1 MSGDP
6 EEITFLSYDDQE
18 VVTEDIDSEAA
29 VVIQM
34 ALSKNKYVYE
44 RRVYTFFKLIGDV
57 GGFNGAIIILPT
69 FLMAI
74 YSERMYQGS
83 LQEEIPARR

>member
-6 EEITFLSYDDQE
+6 EEITFLSVDSQE
-18 VVTEDIDSEAA
+18 LLTQDIDSEMDLA
-29 VVIQM
+29 IKM
-34 ALSKNKYVYE
+34 MLSSNKYTYE
-44 RRVYTFFKLIGDV
+44 RSVYTFFTLIGDV

-83 LQEEIPARR
+83 IQEEIPTRG